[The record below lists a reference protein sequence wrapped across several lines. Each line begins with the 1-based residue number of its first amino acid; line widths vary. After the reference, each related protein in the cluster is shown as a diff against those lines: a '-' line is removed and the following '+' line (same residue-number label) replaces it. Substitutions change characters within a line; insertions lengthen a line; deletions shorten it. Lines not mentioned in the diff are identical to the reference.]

1 MRLRGLR
8 NSRAGLPV
16 PRGPLRLQAGRQF
29 LSRSRFDVVAT
40 PNSHRRFKGNI
51 ESLSALS
58 RRIGLQLRNWALIAE
73 PEKSDAMIEI
83 AAAVCMV
90 GSAQH
95 CRDIVLSFQ
104 ADNVTPASCMMY
116 GQSELAKW
124 TEGHPNWRIAHFTCR
139 PAGKFANL

>member
-1 MRLRGLR
+1 M
-8 NSRAGLPV
+8 SQA
-16 PRGPLRLQAGRQF
+16 LQWKHRKPICVIA
-29 LSRSRFDVVAT
+29 
-40 PNSHRRFKGNI
+40 PNRPS
-51 ESLSALS
+51 
-58 RRIGLQLRNWALIAE
+58 LRNWAPIAE

-104 ADNVTPASCMMY
+104 ADSVTPASCMMY

-124 TEGHPNWRIAHFTCR
+124 TEGHPNWRIARFTCR